1 MTCTN
6 DLSRGIGMGS
16 EFRSLQMFHFVM
28 EKMSD
33 TFSNDVNLENFK
45 VKVKNFGPIESANVD
60 LKPLTVFVGKSNTGK
75 TYLATLIYALHQE
88 LGGFPRLPYSPKFNT
103 ENILQTWRDQNDDFQ
118 KSVTN
123 FESQLTETS
132 KNLNFS
138 NLPPIFS
145 SMLFVDSTSK
155 DNIQK
160 QLIESILVAFGEK
173 NIYSLCR
180 KSGTSNRLLI
190 EFGYSLQNSDIWHA
204 EIKGSKFK
212 TSFEA
217 SPINDIPVSDD
228 IIQKIGS
235 LFALFTIGTGLRN
248 AQYSLVARVIEMLS
262 YPKTQKPNQVYYLPA
277 VRGGIM
283 QSHRFVASAG
293 LDQLSYV
300 DFEGPRA
307 IPHLPKTSIDF
318 IKNLLSISGKPTAYR
333 QAMGNHKR
341 NTTDSI
347 SSIAEQ
353 FERLILDGRIES
365 HNEFVDGYPEIYF
378 RPDRINS
385 KFTLSRSSS
394 MVSELAPIVL
404 FVRNFV
410 RQSDLLILE
419 EPEAHLHPG
428 AQIKIA
434 ECLAL
439 LVRKGVNVI
448 VTTHSDWFLKCIQN
462 LIIQGKLKQLNID
475 NSGDEAT
482 SYLHRNE
489 VGAWN
494 FTEGINN
501 RGTKVKK
508 IKFHEDS
515 GIEPEDFEDLAFS
528 LYNSVIGGRNL
539 IASKEFSEGG
549 SMGNANEPDI
559 ELKKMF
565 TPSDIATRLS
575 VNVERVRRKLKQFGV
590 KPVKGYRFFFDK
602 QEFDILCERIADEIG
617 LNKLAQ

>member
-1 MTCTN
+1 
-6 DLSRGIGMGS
+6 
-16 EFRSLQMFHFVM
+16 MFHFVM

-33 TFSNDVNLENFK
+33 TSSNDANLGNFK
-45 VKVKNFGPIESANVD
+45 VNVKNFGPIESANVD
-60 LKPLTVFVGKSNTGK
+60 LRPLTVFVGKSNTGK

-88 LGGFPRLPYSPKFNT
+88 LGGFPRLPFSPNFT
-103 ENILQTWRDQNDDFQ
+103 MEDILRTWKNQNKDFQ
-118 KSVTN
+118 KSAISFRN
-123 FESQLTETS
+123 KFSEASQS
-132 KNLNFS
+132 SNFS
-138 NLPPIFS
+138 ELPFIFKDL
-145 SMLFVDSTSK
+145 LFLDGNHMK
-155 DNIQK
+155 IAQQ
-160 QLIESILVAFGEK
+160 QLINCVTTTFGER
-173 NIYSLCR
+173 NLYSLCR
-180 KSGTSNRLLI
+180 NSKRSNTLSI
-190 EFGYSLQNSDIWHA
+190 KFGYSEENIDIWNA
-204 EIKGSKFK
+204 EIKETKSTTLFQASLLHDISIPSAVTRQTVNLTNRLK
-212 TSFEA
+212 TGIELEYPLYSSVER
-217 SPINDIPVSDD
+217 
-228 IIQKIGS
+228 IIAMLCYPQS
-235 LFALFTIGTGLRN
+235 LMQNYAH
-248 AQYSLVARVIEMLS
+248 
-262 YPKTQKPNQVYYLPA
+262 YLPA

-283 QSHRFVASAG
+283 QSHRFVAGAG
-293 LDQLSYV
+293 LDRLAYAGLEDS
-300 DFEGPRA
+300 RA

-318 IKNLLSISGKPTAYR
+318 IKKLLSIGA
-333 QAMGNHKR
+333 
-341 NTTDSI
+341 NTPRVEKNRSRKSHNSI
-347 SSIAEQ
+347 SWIADK
-353 FERLILDGRIES
+353 FEELVLDGQIAS
-365 HNEFVDGYPEIYF
+365 DTNFTGGYPEVYF
-378 RPDRINS
+378 KPAKIDN

-404 FVRNFV
+404 FIRNFV
-410 RQSDLLILE
+410 QQFDLLILE

-428 AQIKIA
+428 AQVKIA
-434 ECLAL
+434 QCLAL

-475 NSGDEAT
+475 NSGDDAT

-508 IKFHEDS
+508 IEFHEDS

-528 LYNSVIGGRNL
+528 LHNSVVGGRNL

-565 TPSDIATRLS
+565 TPSDIATQLS